1 MVEPTPPHAP
11 AAPAASPMAPVAPPA
26 AAPRWRGM
34 AGGAGRA
41 LMWLFGS
48 IAGAGLA
55 GALLLG
61 AWASSEG
68 SLAQALRWGL
78 AWQAENA
85 PEAGTISADGVEGSL
100 IGGGQLRTLAWDQSG
115 LAVQAEGVRLRLG
128 GLFWL
133 GLLRGDLLVSELH
146 VDRLRIVDQRA
157 PTPTSPGE
165 PLQSLV
171 LPVDIEATVS
181 VDELLLPGREPM
193 ALRGLQARYRYG
205 RAEPGLGTEHAH
217 TLLLRSLQWAEGRYT
232 AQATL
237 GAQAPMPLRLQA
249 QGELSAEVPEGGR
262 LNLRA
267 RATAQGQLAGADAK
281 LDLVAQIEPVG
292 RAEATPTLAGT
303 ARLRP
308 WAPQPLAEADLRLFR
323 LNLALLWPQAPTT
336 ALTGTAQARPD
347 GADWRARL
355 ALANES
361 PGPADKRRLPLES
374 IEAEVLQSGAR
385 WTLERL
391 EAALAGGRVQA
402 QGRRDPPAE
411 GAASALG
418 DWQGSLRASGLN
430 PALAWSAL
438 APAALD
444 ARVDARAVDPNAA
457 RPAIDIDARVA
468 PAGRQPRRSAAEAWR
483 LREVLLQ
490 GRWQPGDTPGHGQL
504 TVRKAHIDALDGLVD
519 AQGRIDTARPQIEGE
534 ASVAL
539 PGARAR
545 WSGLLAQAQGQGD
558 LDLALADGA
567 RLLAWLRA
575 LADAPVL
582 GAYVKPALAPLADWQ
597 AEGQAQA
604 RLRWQGGLGAFGF
617 PGPHARAA
625 APRLDLALSTERL
638 QLERAGESP
647 LRLDLGGTLL
657 SVQGPPEALAVALRT
672 RVESSGW
679 RADLDTAGELGF
691 IGLPLD
697 ARRGQMALGRLSLSA
712 TPTGKTD
719 GDGDGTT
726 APGDNGAAVS
736 WALSSASPLRAR
748 WQPRGDAVDAE
759 LDGASLQVQPRR
771 AGGAALAPVNISW
784 EQLIWRGGALQ
795 TRGRID
801 GLPLAWADAL
811 TISETRPTGALAQ
824 AGLGGDLVFD
834 GRWDLSLP
842 AQASEPP
849 RLSAQLQRRG
859 GDLAVQTLGAF
870 DDPRA
875 SAHRVQAGVKTA
887 ELELS
892 TEGRRVAARLRWD
905 SERFGTASADLASE
919 LSPPDA
925 THGAWHW
932 PENAPLSGRVRAS
945 LPEVGV
951 WSVLA
956 PPGWRVRGA
965 LTAEVGVAGTRAAPQ
980 LTGLLEAKDLALRSL
995 VDGIVFRGGELRATL
1010 AGERIVI
1017 ERFRL
1022 EGRGGAERGGV
1033 LQATGSAEWRRVQ
1046 RDGATVR
1053 EPLIELEVSADKLR
1067 ASSRPDRRVTVS
1079 GQVRARLE
1087 GAALQLRGNLRAD
1100 EALIVLPDEAAPSLS
1115 NDVVVRGTE
1124 YPIDRRGGVPVI
1136 PDVRITVDLGPAFEL
1151 RGQGLQTRLQ
1161 GQLEIRTNPPDPAPR
1176 IVGEVRTVRGTYRAY
1191 GQQLAIETGVLR
1203 FNGAYDNPALE
1214 IDAVRPNTTQRVGVQ
1229 ITGTAQAPRVRL
1241 FSDPEMPDSEKLA
1254 WLVLGRP
1261 ASGAGAE
1268 AAVLQQAALALLA
1281 GSDGGPLDGGLA
1293 QALGLD
1299 TLSFTGT
1306 SSSSTGDGTESSA
1319 AVMLGKQI
1327 ADNLYLSY
1335 ERSLAGTLSTVSMF
1349 YDVSRHV
1356 TVRARAGSENAIDLI
1371 FTLRYD

>member
-1 MVEPTPPHAP
+1 MDEPTPAP
-11 AAPAASPMAPVAPPA
+11 APLPPPVAPPPA
-26 AAPRWRGM
+26 RRWPGLT
-34 AGGAGRA
+34 GGIGRA
-41 LMWLFGS
+41 LMWIFGP
-48 IAGAGLA
+48 LA
-55 GALLLG
+55 GALLAGGLLLG
-61 AWASSEG
+61 AWAASEG
-68 SLAQALRWGL
+68 SLSQALSWGV

-85 PEAGTISADGVEGSL
+85 PEAGELSVDGVEGSL
-100 IGGGQLRTLAWDQSG
+100 IGGGRLRTLTWDQSG
-115 LAVQAEGVRLRLG
+115 LAVQAEGVRLTLG

-146 VDRLRIVDQRA
+146 ADRLRIIDQRP

-181 VDELLLPGREPM
+181 VDELLLPGQEPL

-205 RAEPGLGTEHAH
+205 RAEPGLGTEDAH

-237 GAQAPMPLRLQA
+237 GAQDPMPLRLQA
-249 QGELSAEVPEGGR
+249 EGELSAEVPEGGR

-267 RATAQGQLAGADAK
+267 RATAQGQLAGADAA

-347 GADWRARL
+347 GTEWRARL
-355 ALANES
+355 ALNNES
-361 PGPADKRRLPLES
+361 PGPVDKRRLPLES
-374 IEAEVLQSGAR
+374 IEAEVLQSGER

-391 EAALAGGRVQA
+391 SAAVAGGRVQA
-402 QGRRDPPAE
+402 EGRRDPPAP

-490 GRWQPGDTPGHGQL
+490 GRWQPGDTPGHGL
-504 TVRKAHIDALDGLVD
+504 FTVRKAHIDALDGLVD
-519 AQGRIDTARPQIEGE
+519 AKGRVDTARPLIEGE

-539 PGARAR
+539 PGLRAR
-545 WSGLLAQAQGQGD
+545 WNGLLAQAQGQGD
-558 LDLALADGA
+558 LDLALADGE

-582 GAYVKPALAPLADWQ
+582 GGFVKPALAPLIDWR

-604 RLRWQGGLGAFGF
+604 RLRWQGGLATFGF
-617 PGPHARAA
+617 PGPQARAA
-625 APRLDLALSTERL
+625 APRLNLALGTERL
-638 QLERAGESP
+638 QLERTGESP
-647 LRLDLGGTLL
+647 LKLGLGSTRL

-679 RADLDTAGELGF
+679 RAELDTAGELGF
-691 IGLPLD
+691 IGQPLD
-697 ARRGQMALGRLSLSA
+697 ARRGQLALNRLSLSA
-712 TPTGKTD
+712 TPSGKANGNGNGNGTGN
-719 GDGDGTT
+719 TT
-726 APGDNGAAVS
+726 TGENGAAVS
-736 WALSSASPLRAR
+736 WAMSSQSPLRAR
-748 WQPRGDAVDAE
+748 WQPRGDAIDAE

-771 AGGAALAPVNISW
+771 AGGAALAPVNITW
-784 EQLIWRGGALQ
+784 DQLIWRSGALQ

-811 TISETRPTGALAQ
+811 TISETRPTGALAE

-875 SAHRVQAGVKTA
+875 NAYRVQAGVKTA
-887 ELELS
+887 ELELR
-892 TEGRRVAARLRWD
+892 TEGRRVAASLRWD
-905 SERFGTASADLASE
+905 SERFGTASADFTSE
-919 LSPPDA
+919 LGPPDA

-932 PENAPLSGRVRAS
+932 PEYAPLSGRVRAS

-965 LTAEVGVAGTRAAPQ
+965 LNAEVNVAGTRAAPQ
-980 LTGLLEAKDLALRSL
+980 LSGLLEAKDLALRSL

-1017 ERFRL
+1017 DRFYL

-1033 LQATGSAEWRRVQ
+1033 LQGTGSAEWRRVQ

-1053 EPLIELEVSADKLR
+1053 EPVIAIDVSADKLR

-1100 EALIVLPDEAAPSLS
+1100 EALIVLPDEAAPSLGD
-1115 NDVVVRGTE
+1115 DVVVRGTE

-1136 PDVRITVDLGPAFEL
+1136 PDVRITVDLGPSFEL
-1151 RGQGLQTRLQ
+1151 RGQGLQTRLE

-1176 IVGEVRTVRGTYRAY
+1176 VVGEVRTVRGTYRAY

-1306 SSSSTGDGTESSA
+1306 SSSSTGNGTESSA

-1349 YDVSRHV
+1349 YDVSRRV

>member
-1 MVEPTPPHAP
+1 MAEPQRPIPP
-11 AAPAASPMAPVAPPA
+11 PVAPPPV
-26 AAPRWRGM
+26 PRGPGL
-34 AGGAGRA
+34 AGWFGRA
-41 LMWLFGS
+41 LAWLFGAL
-48 IAGAGLA
+48 AGAGLA

-61 AWASSEG
+61 AWAASEG

-78 AWQAENA
+78 AWQAEKA
-85 PEAGTISADGVEGSL
+85 PEAGRIQAEGVSGSL
-100 IGGGQLRTLAWDQSG
+100 IGGGQ
-115 LAVQAEGVRLRLG
+115 VQALDWSRDGLSVRAEGLRLRLG

-133 GLLRGDLLVSELH
+133 GLLRRDLLVSELH
-146 VDRLRIVDQRA
+146 AARVRVTDQRPPA
-157 PTPTSPGE
+157 PPSPTE

-171 LPVDIEATVS
+171 LPIDIEANLS
-181 VDELLLPGREPM
+181 VDELLLPGRAPL
-193 ALRGLQARYRYG
+193 ALRALDARYRYG
-205 RAEPGLGTEHAH
+205 RAEPGLGTEQAH
-217 TLLLRSLQWAEGRYT
+217 TLLLRSLQWADGRYS

-249 QGELSAEVPEGGR
+249 EGELSAEVPEGGR
-262 LNLRA
+262 LDLRA
-267 RATAQGQLAGADAK
+267 RATAQGALAGDGAV
-281 LDLVAQIEPVG
+281 LDLVAQIQPVG

-308 WAPQPLAEADLRLFR
+308 WAPQPVAEADLRLFR

-361 PGPADKRRLPLES
+361 DGPLDQRRLPLES
-374 IEAEVLQSGAR
+374 IDAEVVQSGAR

-391 EAALAGGRVQA
+391 DAAVAGGRVRA
-402 QGRRDPPAE
+402 EGRRDAPAQ

-418 DWQGSLRASGLN
+418 DWRGQLRASGLN

-483 LREVLLQ
+483 LRELLLQ
-490 GRWQPGDTPGHGQL
+490 GRWQPGDTPGQGQF
-504 TVRKAHIDALDGLVD
+504 TVRQARLDALDGVLS
-519 AQGRIDTARPQIEGE
+519 AQGRIDTARPLAQGSLD
-534 ASVAL
+534 ATL
-539 PGARAR
+539 PGLRAR
-545 WSGLLAQAQGQGD
+545 WSGLLAHAQGEGELN
-558 LDLALADGA
+558 LDLADGA
-567 RLLAWLRA
+567 RLLAWVRA
-575 LADAPVL
+575 LRDAPLL
-582 GAYVKPALAPLADWQ
+582 GEHLKPALAALADWQ

-617 PGPHARAA
+617 PGPGRAA
-625 APRLDLALSTERL
+625 APRLDLVLSTDRL
-638 QLERAGESP
+638 RAARGGDSP
-647 LRLDLGGTLL
+647 LSLDLGSTRLTG
-657 SVQGPPEALAVALRT
+657 QGPPEALAIALRT
-672 RVESSGW
+672 RAESSGW
-679 RADLDTAGELGF
+679 RAELDTTGELGF

-697 ARRGQMALGRLSLSA
+697 ARRGQVALSRLSLTA
-712 TPTGKTD
+712 TPSGQTKGAASAGTGD
-719 GDGDGTT
+719 S
-726 APGDNGAAVS
+726 AAAVS
-736 WALSSASPLRAR
+736 WALSSGSPLRAR
-748 WQPRGDAVDAE
+748 WQPRGEAIDAE
-759 LDGASLQVQPRR
+759 LDGARLQVQPRR
-771 AGGAALAPVNISW
+771 ASGPALAPVNLAW
-784 EQLIWRGGALQ
+784 DQLIWRGGALQ
-795 TRGRID
+795 TRGRIE

-811 TISETRPTGALAQ
+811 TVDENEPGGALSQ
-824 AGLGGDLVFD
+824 AGLAGDLVFD

-842 AQASEPP
+842 ARADEPP
-849 RLSAQLQRRG
+849 RLSALLQRRG
-859 GDLAVQTLGAF
+859 GDLAAQTLGAF

-875 SAHRVQAGVKTA
+875 SAHRVQAGVKAA
-887 ELELS
+887 EIELR
-892 TEGRRVAARLRWD
+892 TEGRRVNARLRWD
-905 SERFGTASADLASE
+905 SERFGQAEAELNSE

-925 THGAWHW
+925 AHEAWHW
-932 PENAPLSGRVRAS
+932 PEAAPLSGRVRAN

-956 PPGWRVRGA
+956 PPGWRVRGS
-965 LTAEVGVAGTRAAPQ
+965 LGAEFSVAGTRAAPQ
-980 LTGLLEAKDLALRSL
+980 LTGTLQAQDLALRSI
-995 VDGIVFRGGELRATL
+995 VDGIVFRNGELRATL

-1033 LQATGSAEWRRVQ
+1033 LQASGSAEWRRVQ

-1053 EPLIELEVSADKLR
+1053 EPLIALDVSADRLR
-1067 ASSRPDRRVTVS
+1067 ASSRPDRNVTVS

-1087 GAALQLRGNLRAD
+1087 GAALQLRGQLRAD
-1100 EALIVLPDEAAPSLS
+1100 QALIVLPDEAAPSLG

-1124 YPIDRRGGVPVI
+1124 YPIDRRGGVPVV
-1136 PDVRITVDLGPAFEL
+1136 PDVRLAVDLGPAFEL
-1151 RGQGLQTRLQ
+1151 RGQGLQTRLA

-1191 GQQLAIETGVLR
+1191 GQQLAIESGVLG
-1203 FNGAYDNPALE
+1203 FAGAYDNPLLD
-1214 IDAVRPNTTQRVGVQ
+1214 ITAVRPNTAQRVGVQ

-1254 WLVLGRP
+1254 YLVLGRP

-1299 TLSFTGT
+1299 TLSFTG
-1306 SSSSTGDGTESSA
+1306 SSA
-1319 AVMLGKQI
+1319 GTAGDNGSTSAGITLGKRI

-1335 ERSLAGTLSTVSMF
+1335 ERSLAGALSTVSMF
-1349 YDVSRHV
+1349 YDVSRRV
-1356 TVRARAGSENAIDLI
+1356 TVRARAGSENTIDLI

>member
-1 MVEPTPPHAP
+1 M
-11 AAPAASPMAPVAPPA
+11 
-26 AAPRWRGM
+26 
-34 AGGAGRA
+34 
-41 LMWLFGS
+41 
-48 IAGAGLA
+48 
-55 GALLLG
+55 
-61 AWASSEG
+61 
-68 SLAQALRWGL
+68 
-78 AWQAENA
+78 
-85 PEAGTISADGVEGSL
+85 
-100 IGGGQLRTLAWDQSG
+100 
-115 LAVQAEGVRLRLG
+115 
-128 GLFWL
+128 
-133 GLLRGDLLVSELH
+133 
-146 VDRLRIVDQRA
+146 
-157 PTPTSPGE
+157 
-165 PLQSLV
+165 
-171 LPVDIEATVS
+171 
-181 VDELLLPGREPM
+181 
-193 ALRGLQARYRYG
+193 
-205 RAEPGLGTEHAH
+205 
-217 TLLLRSLQWAEGRYT
+217 
-232 AQATL
+232 
-237 GAQAPMPLRLQA
+237 
-249 QGELSAEVPEGGR
+249 
-262 LNLRA
+262 
-267 RATAQGQLAGADAK
+267 
-281 LDLVAQIEPVG
+281 
-292 RAEATPTLAGT
+292 
-303 ARLRP
+303 
-308 WAPQPLAEADLRLFR
+308 
-323 LNLALLWPQAPTT
+323 
-336 ALTGTAQARPD
+336 
-347 GADWRARL
+347 
-355 ALANES
+355 
-361 PGPADKRRLPLES
+361 
-374 IEAEVLQSGAR
+374 
-385 WTLERL
+385 
-391 EAALAGGRVQA
+391 
-402 QGRRDPPAE
+402 
-411 GAASALG
+411 
-418 DWQGSLRASGLN
+418 
-430 PALAWSAL
+430 
-438 APAALD
+438 
-444 ARVDARAVDPNAA
+444 
-457 RPAIDIDARVA
+457 
-468 PAGRQPRRSAAEAWR
+468 
-483 LREVLLQ
+483 LLQ
-490 GRWQPGDTPGHGQL
+490 GRWQPGDTPGHGQF

-519 AQGRIDTARPQIEGE
+519 AQGRIDTARPLIEGE

-539 PGARAR
+539 PGLRAR

-567 RLLAWLRA
+567 RLLTWLRA

-582 GAYVKPALAPLADWQ
+582 GEIVRPALAPLADWQ

-604 RLRWQGGLGAFGF
+604 RLRWQGGLGALGF
-617 PGPHARAA
+617 PGPQARSA
-625 APRLDLALSTERL
+625 APRLDLALDTERL
-638 QLERAGESP
+638 QLERTGESP
-647 LRLDLGGTLL
+647 MKLALGSTHL
-657 SVQGPPEALAVALRT
+657 SVQGPPDALAVALRT
-672 RVESSGW
+672 RAESSGW

-691 IGLPLD
+691 IGLPLN
-697 ARRGQMALGRLSLSA
+697 ARRGQLALSRLKLSA
-712 TPTGKTD
+712 TPAGAAN
-719 GDGDGTT
+719 GNGTSGT
-726 APGDNGAAVS
+726 RENGAAVT
-736 WALSSASPLRAR
+736 WALSSQSPLRAR
-748 WQPRGDAVDAE
+748 WQPRGDAIDAE

-771 AGGAALAPVNISW
+771 AGGAALAPVNLSW
-784 EQLIWRGGALQ
+784 EQLVWRAGALQ

-811 TISETRPTGALAQ
+811 TISDTRPTGALAE

-849 RLSAQLQRRG
+849 RLSAQLQRRA
-859 GDLAVQTLGAF
+859 GDLAIQTLGAF

-875 SAHRVQAGVKTA
+875 SANRVQAGVKTA
-887 ELELS
+887 ELELR
-892 TEGRRVAARLRWD
+892 TEGRRVNARLRWD

-925 THGAWHW
+925 AHGAWHW
-932 PENAPLSGRVRAS
+932 PDTAPLSGRVRAS

-965 LTAEVGVAGTRAAPQ
+965 LNAEVSVAGTRAAPQ
-980 LTGLLEAKDLALRSL
+980 LTGVLEAKDLALRSL

-1033 LQATGSAEWRRVQ
+1033 LQASGSAEWRRVQ

-1087 GAALQLRGNLRAD
+1087 GAALQLRGTLRAD
-1100 EALIVLPDEAAPSLS
+1100 EALIVLPDEAAPSLGD
-1115 NDVVVRGTE
+1115 DVVVRGTE
-1124 YPIDRRGGVPVI
+1124 YPIDRRGGVPVV
-1136 PDVRITVDLGPAFEL
+1136 PDVRITVDLGPSFEL
-1151 RGQGLQTRLQ
+1151 RGQGLQTRLE
-1161 GQLEIRTNPPDPAPR
+1161 GQLEVRTNPPDPEPR

-1306 SSSSTGDGTESSA
+1306 SSSSTGDGTNSSA

-1335 ERSLAGTLSTVSMF
+1335 ERSLAGTLSTVSIF
-1349 YDVSRHV
+1349 YDVSRRV

>member
-1 MVEPTPPHAP
+1 MDDQPVPVNPP
-11 AAPAASPMAPVAPPA
+11 PVAPPPA
-26 AAPRWRGM
+26 RRWPGV
-34 AGGAGRA
+34 AGGIGRA
-41 LMWLFGS
+41 LMWVLGP
-48 IAGAGLA
+48 LA
-55 GALLLG
+55 GVLLAGGLLLG
-61 AWASSEG
+61 AWAASEG

-100 IGGGQLRTLAWDQSG
+100 IGGGRLRTLTWDQSG
-115 LAVQAEGVRLRLG
+115 LAVQAEGVRLSLG

-146 VDRLRIVDQRA
+146 ADRLRIIDQRP
-157 PTPTSPGE
+157 PTPTAPGE
-165 PLQSLV
+165 PLQSLE

-181 VDELLLPGREPM
+181 VDELLLPGQEPL

-205 RAEPGLGTEHAH
+205 RAEPGLGTEDAH

-249 QGELSAEVPEGGR
+249 EGELSAEVPEGGR

-267 RATAQGQLAGADAK
+267 RATAQGQLAGADAA

-303 ARLRP
+303 ARVRP

-355 ALANES
+355 ALNNES
-361 PGPADKRRLPLES
+361 AGPLDKRRLPLEALH
-374 IEAEVLQSGAR
+374 AEVVQSGAR

-391 EAALAGGRVQA
+391 EATLAGGRVQA

-490 GRWQPGDTPGHGQL
+490 GRWQPGDTPGHGQF
-504 TVRKAHIDALDGLVD
+504 TVRRAHIDALDGVVE
-519 AQGRIDTARPQIEGE
+519 AKGRLDTARPLIEGE
-534 ASVAL
+534 LDATL
-539 PGARAR
+539 PGLRAR
-545 WSGLLAQAQGQGD
+545 WSGLLAHAQGQGD
-558 LDLALADGA
+558 LDLSLADGA
-567 RLLAWLRA
+567 RLLAWARA
-575 LADAPVL
+575 LGEAPVL
-582 GAYVKPALAPLADWQ
+582 GDYLKPALAPLADWR
-597 AEGQAQA
+597 ADGQAQA
-604 RLRWQGGLGAFGF
+604 RLRWQGGLGTVGF
-617 PGPHARAA
+617 PGAGRAA

-638 QLERAGESP
+638 HVERTGESP
-647 LRLDLGGTLL
+647 LVVDLGSTRLT
-657 SVQGPPEALAVALRT
+657 VQGPPDALALALRT

-679 RADLDTAGELGF
+679 RAELDTAGDLGF

-697 ARRGQMALGRLSLSA
+697 PRRGQLALNRLSLSA
-712 TPTGKTD
+712 TPSAKPQAN
-719 GDGDGTT
+719 GDKGDSV
-726 APGDNGAAVS
+726 AAVS
-736 WALSSASPLRAR
+736 WALSSQSPLRAR
-748 WQPRGDAVDAE
+748 WQPRGDAIDAE

-771 AGGAALAPVNISW
+771 AGGTALAPVNITW
-784 EQLIWRGGALQ
+784 EQLVWHGGALQ
-795 TRGRID
+795 TRGRVD

-811 TISETRPTGALAQ
+811 TISETRPTGALAE

-834 GRWDLSLP
+834 GRWDLNLP

-859 GDLAVQTLGAF
+859 GDLAIQTLGAF

-887 ELELS
+887 ELDLR
-892 TEGRRVAARLRWD
+892 TEGRRVAASLRWD

-932 PENAPLSGRVRAS
+932 PDTAPLSGRVRAS

-965 LTAEVGVAGTRAAPQ
+965 LNAEVTVAGTRAAPQ

-1053 EPLIELEVSADKLR
+1053 EPVIELDVSADKLR

-1100 EALIVLPDEAAPSLS
+1100 EALIVLPDEAAPSLGD
-1115 NDVVVRGTE
+1115 DVVVRGTE
-1124 YPIDRRGGVPVI
+1124 YPIERRGGVPVV
-1136 PDVRITVDLGPAFEL
+1136 PDVRITVDLGPSFEL
-1151 RGQGLQTRLQ
+1151 RGQGLQTRLE

-1268 AAVLQQAALALLA
+1268 AAVLQQAALALLS

-1306 SSSSTGDGTESSA
+1306 SSSSTGNGTESSA

-1349 YDVSRHV
+1349 YDVSRRV